1 MQKRGLSPVIATV
14 LLISIVL
21 VLAVIIFL
29 WARSYLGETTQKD
42 LGGGPEPIE
51 NFCDDI
57 RFDVEVFENASYVYA
72 AAVNRGDVPL
82 YGLSIQKKSGGSLK
96 LSGKFEG
103 GEKVIKS
110 GESSIIILKD
120 NSNLRNNPPDLDA
133 GDVVRVLPILLGEKG
148 TAQEEYICG
157 SEFGKEITIVRE

>member
-103 GEKVIKS
+103 GEK
-110 GESSIIILKD
+110 D